1 MVVFYLPLKLLK
13 THIMKHNLW
22 QGKSIYRST
31 PTSSD
36 IWIVFPIPIPVRIRI
51 PAHLLNKHTAHMQIV
66 TQLFAHFCHYPRR
79 LGGVDGELG
88 GSQQSE

>member
-1 MVVFYLPLKLLK
+1 MVTTFCEFIDIGIIY
-13 THIMKHNLW
+13 HI
-22 QGKSIYRST
+22 
-31 PTSSD
+31 SD
-36 IWIVFPIPIPVRIRI
+36 TMDIIWIVFPIPIPVRIRI

-66 TQLFAHFCHYPRR
+66 TQLFAHFCHYLRR